1 MRHAVKIF
9 GISIRDWWDEV
20 FVLAGAGLV
29 AFFLVLTVIGA
40 PPALAG
46 LSSLAHSLIRE
57 KRIEFGDFWVGI
69 RRYAWASWK
78 LLGLGLLGTVVLAV
92 DIAFCLS
99 PQRSGLLLRL
109 MGWIDVYALVIWL
122 GGQIY
127 VLPLL
132 MRMEDRRTFLVLR
145 NALLLCLG
153 YPFFTFTL
161 LALLAL
167 ALAISIAIPILLP
180 LVYLPVGALV
190 SYHALSAALEDVE
203 RKRQKAA

>member
-1 MRHAVKIF
+1 MRHAMKIF
-9 GISIRDWWDEV
+9 AISVRDWWDEM

-46 LSSLAHSLIRE
+46 LSYLTYVLLRD
-57 KRIEFGDFWVGI
+57 KRVEFGDFWVGI

-78 LLGLGLLGTVVLAV
+78 LLGLGLLVAIVLSTNV
-92 DIAFCLS
+92 AFCLS
-99 PQRSGLLLRL
+99 PQRDGLLLRL
-109 MGWIDVYALVIWL
+109 MGWINVYALAIWL

-132 MRMEDRRTFLVLR
+132 MRMEDRRTFLILR

-153 YPFFTFTL
+153 YPLFTFTL

-167 ALAISIAIPILLP
+167 ALAIGIAIPLLLP
-180 LVYLPVGALV
+180 LVYLPVGALA

-203 RKRQKAA
+203 RKRQKAS